1 MIRIRIKLTTP
12 AMVDGIHTAFTVSPT
27 VSPDASFIYQKVTSV
42 GIRRTSCPIPQIRP
56 NAIKE
61 APLSTNVYM
70 NSEIAVDPATVPAPV
85 PA

>member
-27 VSPDASFIYQKVTSV
+27 VSPDAFIYQKVTSV

-61 APLSTNVYM
+61 APLSTNVDM

>member
-42 GIRRTSCPIPQIRP
+42 GIRRTSCPIPQIYQM
-56 NAIKE
+56 
-61 APLSTNVYM
+61 PLKKLRCQRMLT
-70 NSEIAVDPATVPAPV
+70 
-85 PA
+85 